1 MAGALPVP
9 DDRVH
14 PSFGDR
20 RDPMRRVRT
29 EIRGGAV
36 RAHPGVGTVDRIGVG
51 VGVHRGCVRFGA
63 AWHGPILARNT
74 SVPALP
80 LDLGPVSL
88 YLGTSHLEC
97 VVERTPETA
106 MTWTDE
112 RVETLKKMWAEGQ
125 SASQIAK
132 ELGGVTRNA
141 VIGKVH
147 RLGLSNRVGPGGAP
161 EAEEEDLI
169 MPVPPRI
176 DPPPPESE
184 EPVEPEVEP
193 EPLVAEAP
201 ADILAAPSAV
211 VTALPVRKL
220 IIPAGQ
226 PLPPQPSANEISPE
240 ALASVREVEK
250 RAKRLT
256 LMELTERTCKW
267 PIGDPATEDFW
278 FCGLPS
284 LPGKPYCEA
293 HVGVAFQPMS
303 ARRDRRR

>member
-1 MAGALPVP
+1 M
-9 DDRVH
+9 
-14 PSFGDR
+14 S
-20 RDPMRRVRT
+20 
-29 EIRGGAV
+29 
-36 RAHPGVGTVDRIGVG
+36 
-51 VGVHRGCVRFGA
+51 
-63 AWHGPILARNT
+63 
-74 SVPALP
+74 
-80 LDLGPVSL
+80 
-88 YLGTSHLEC
+88 
-97 VVERTPETA
+97 
-106 MTWTDE
+106 WTDE

-147 RLGLSNRVGPGGAP
+147 RLGLSNRVGPAATEE
-161 EAEEEDLI
+161 EAEEA
-169 MPVPPRI
+169 PVTAAA
-176 DPPPPESE
+176 PPPKAEAPR
-184 EPVEPEVEP
+184 PVEPPRAAPVEQP
-193 EPLVAEAP
+193 RPTPAAAPVAPPTPTPAP
-201 ADILAAPSAV
+201 AAPLSAAAAILA
-211 VTALPVRKL
+211 TASSIPATIPMRKA

-267 PIGDPATEDFW
+267 PIGDPATDDFW

-284 LPGKPYCEA
+284 VAGKPYCEA

>member
-1 MAGALPVP
+1 M
-9 DDRVH
+9 
-14 PSFGDR
+14 S
-20 RDPMRRVRT
+20 
-29 EIRGGAV
+29 
-36 RAHPGVGTVDRIGVG
+36 
-51 VGVHRGCVRFGA
+51 
-63 AWHGPILARNT
+63 
-74 SVPALP
+74 
-80 LDLGPVSL
+80 
-88 YLGTSHLEC
+88 
-97 VVERTPETA
+97 
-106 MTWTDE
+106 WTDE

-147 RLGLSNRVGPGGAP
+147 RLGLSNRVGGGTARDDAD
-161 EAEEEDLI
+161 E
-169 MPVPPRI
+169 
-176 DPPPPESE
+176 
-184 EPVEPEVEP
+184 
-193 EPLVAEAP
+193 AEAP
-201 ADILAAPSAV
+201 VAAPTRSDPVRPVVTELPRTEAPRAAAERPAAAPSA
-211 VTALPVRKL
+211 TITPIPLRKA

-250 RAKRLT
+250 SAKRLS